1 MQRPSSG
8 PAVRVREPVRSR
20 AQAIVPDLIRWRRHL
35 HQNPELSFEEH
46 ETSRFVTENLS
57 EIPGIE
63 IAHPAG
69 TSVVGTLRGSRGGR
83 ILAIRADMDALPI
96 TEESEV
102 PFRSTRKGAMHA
114 CGHDGH
120 TAMLLATA
128 HVFADLRSEWPGE
141 IRFLFQHAE
150 ELFPGGGEEMV
161 QAGVMDGVDAVIG
174 THLWAHVPSSQIAVT
189 YGPMMAAPDVFHI
202 RIKGLGGHAARPQSS
217 VDSIVLASEIVQHF
231 QLLVSRETDPLDSLV
246 VSVTEFHS
254 GTAHNVLPGEAE
266 LTGTVRTFNAA
277 LRSRIPERMEAILAG
292 LCSAHRAHYELRYE
306 KGYRPVVNH
315 DQVNHIVEAAARGLY
330 GPEAVDFNQ
339 RNMGGEDFSAF
350 QEKAPGAFFYV
361 GAGRPG
367 SGEVYPH
374 HHPRFTIDEGALV
387 HGVEMFLTSG
397 LHLLEE
403 GF

>member
-102 PFRSTRKGAMHA
+102 PFRSTRKGAMNA

-128 HVFADLRSEWPGE
+128 RVFADLRSEWPGE

-174 THLWAHVPSSQIAVT
+174 THLWAHVPSGQIAVT

-246 VSVTEFHS
+246 VSVTEFHA

-292 LCSAHRAHYELRYE
+292 LCSAPRAHYELRYE

-315 DQVNHIVEAAARGLY
+315 DQVNHIVEAAARDLY

>member
-1 MQRPSSG
+1 
-8 PAVRVREPVRSR
+8 
-20 AQAIVPDLIRWRRHL
+20 
-35 HQNPELSFEEH
+35 QNPELSFEEH
-46 ETSRFVTENLS
+46 ETARFVTKILS
-57 EIPGIE
+57 EIPDIE
-63 IAHPAG
+63 ITHPAG
-69 TSVVGTLRGSRGGR
+69 TSVVGVLRGARGGR
-83 ILAIRADMDALPI
+83 MLAIRADMDALPI
-96 TEESEV
+96 TEENEE
-102 PFRSTRKGAMHA
+102 PFRSTRKGVMHA

-128 HVFADLRSEWPGE
+128 RVFAEIRAEWPGE

-161 QAGVMDGVDAVIG
+161 KAGVMDGVDAVIG
-174 THLWAHVPSSQIAVT
+174 THLWSHLPSGQIAVT

-246 VSVTEFHS
+246 VSVTQFHA

-277 LRSRIPERMEAILAG
+277 LRNRIPERMEAILAG
-292 LCSAHRAHYELRYE
+292 LCSAHRAQYELRYE

-315 DQVNHIVEAAARGLY
+315 DQVNHVVEAAARSLY
-330 GPEAVDFNQ
+330 GPDAIDFNQ

-367 SGEVYPH
+367 SQRVYPH

-387 HGVEMFLTSG
+387 HGVEIFLTSG

>member
-1 MQRPSSG
+1 MKRPSPG
-8 PAVRVREPVRSR
+8 PAVRVHDSFRKR
-20 AQAIVPDLIRWRRHL
+20 AQAMAPDLIRWRRHL
-35 HQNPELSFEEH
+35 HQHPELSFEEH
-46 ETSRFVTENLS
+46 ETSRFVTQLLS
-57 EIPGIE
+57 EIPGME

-69 TSVVGTLRGSRGGR
+69 TSVVGVLRGARGGR
-83 ILAIRADMDALPI
+83 QLAIRADMDALPI
-96 TEESEV
+96 TEENEEA
-102 PFRSTRKGAMHA
+102 FRSSRPGAMHA

-128 HVFADLRSEWPGE
+128 RVFAETRSEWAGE

-161 QAGVMDGVDAVIG
+161 KAGVMDGVDAVLG
-174 THLWAHVPSSQIAVT
+174 THLWAHVPAGKIAVT

-217 VDSIVLASEIVQHF
+217 VDVIVLASEIVQHF

-246 VSVTEFHS
+246 VSVTQFHA

-277 LRSRIPERMEAILAG
+277 LRQRIPERMEAILAG
-292 LCSAHRAHYELRYE
+292 LCSAHRAQYELRYE
-306 KGYRPVVNH
+306 KGYRPVINH
-315 DQVNHIVEAAARGLY
+315 DGVNRVVEAAAQNLY
-330 GPEAVDFNQ
+330 GAEAVDYNQ

-361 GAGRPG
+361 GAGRMG
-367 SGEVYPH
+367 SSTIYPH
-374 HHPRFTIDEGALV
+374 HHPRFSIDEGALV
-387 HGVEMFLTSG
+387 NGVEMFLTSG

>member
-128 HVFADLRSEWPGE
+128 RVFADLRSEWPGE

-246 VSVTEFHS
+246 VSVTEFHA

>member
-1 MQRPSSG
+1 MNRSSHTTT
-8 PAVRVREPVRSR
+8 VRVHASARKR
-20 AQAIVPDLIRWRRHL
+20 AQAIAPDLIRWRRHL

-46 ETSRFVTENLS
+46 ETQRFVTETLS

-69 TSVVGTLRGSRGGR
+69 TSVVGTLPGSRNGR

-96 TEESEV
+96 TEECEE
-102 PFRSTRKGAMHA
+102 PFRSKRKGAMHA

-128 HVFADLRSEWPGE
+128 RIFAELRSEWPGE

-161 QAGVMDGVDAVIG
+161 KAGVMDGVDAVIG
-174 THLWAHVPSSQIAVT
+174 THLWAHIPSGQIAVT

-217 VDSIVLASEIVQHF
+217 VDSIVLASEIVQHL

-246 VSVTEFHS
+246 VSVTQFHA
-254 GTAHNVLPGEAE
+254 GTTHNVLPGEAE

-277 LRSRIPERMEAILAG
+277 LRERIPERMEAILAG

-315 DQVNHIVEAAARGLY
+315 ADVNRIVESAARGLY
-330 GPEAVDFNQ
+330 GAGAIDFNQ

-350 QEKAPGAFFYV
+350 QEKAPGSFFYV

-367 SGEVYPH
+367 AEMVYPH
-374 HHPRFTIDEGALV
+374 HHPRFAIDESALV
-387 HGVEMFLTSG
+387 NGVEMFLTAG